1 MKITSLDTNQ
11 LEVILIIHFVKNPVV
26 RRRKKNPDL
35 KRVNKQ
41 TILFNNFEL
50 NAIENYCNR
59 FRIKNRTRFMR
70 EIIITEILKKFNDN
84 YPTLFDDQLT
94 LFR

>member
-1 MKITSLDTNQ
+1 MKITSPDRHQ
-11 LEVILIIHFVKNPVV
+11 LNVILIIQIFKNPVV

-35 KRVNKQ
+35 KRINKQ
-41 TILFNNFEL
+41 TISFNNFEL

-59 FRIKNRTRFMR
+59 FRIKNKTRFMR

-84 YPTLFDDQLT
+84 YPSLFDDQMT